1 MNVGLELFVN
11 YDPEE
16 VDSTLALITD
26 GRYDSTWQKVE
37 LSRHQG
43 FLLFSHP
50 TTTKIERVFL
60 LNESESACC
69 KEMYLKRRACLRV
82 RNSTEQV
89 FIRFTL
95 YNQLLD
101 YTRFFSGFRQRNNA
115 KSGRIYSTS
124 TGQVQIGNSPY
135 SISATTRALPC
146 VVYRVHYHD
155 RNGVWST
162 INMHLCQWLKNCAY
176 DAFEFI

>member
-60 LNESESACC
+60 LNESDSACC

-101 YTRFFSGFRQRNNA
+101 YTRFFRFSSTKQRKEWADLLNQHGPSTNWKQSVLNLSHNTGTALRSLSNTLSRQKRRLVDNQHA
-115 KSGRIYSTS
+115 LVSMIKKLRI
-124 TGQVQIGNSPY
+124 
-135 SISATTRALPC
+135 
-146 VVYRVHYHD
+146 
-155 RNGVWST
+155 
-162 INMHLCQWLKNCAY
+162 
-176 DAFEFI
+176 